1 MKTAT
6 SGFTLV
12 ELIIVIVLL
21 GILAVTALPR
31 LSGKS
36 GAEETTTQDQMISV
50 LRRMQNQAMQQ
61 TSAAFCHQLLL
72 TQTQLGAP
80 NINPC
85 DAVPANTQLTTAANP
100 DSGLQFRL
108 DANSG
113 IVLRVFN
120 HTNPASGTVQTLP
133 FSFRFNSLGQAID
146 NSRARFQ
153 NGLNIQIAGA
163 VTYSVCIESE
173 GYIHPC

>member
-1 MKTAT
+1 MKH
-6 SGFTLV
+6 SYGFTLI
-12 ELIIVIVLL
+12 ELIIVVILL
-21 GILAVTALPR
+21 GIISVTALPR
-31 LSGKS
+31 FTGKS

-108 DANSG
+108 NANSG
-113 IVLRVFN
+113 IGLRVFN

-133 FSFRFNSLGQAID
+133 FSFRFNSLGQAVD

-153 NGLNIQIAGA
+153 NGLQIQIAGA

>member
-1 MKTAT
+1 MKH
-6 SGFTLV
+6 SYGFTLI
-12 ELIIVIVLL
+12 ELIIVVILL
-21 GILAVTALPR
+21 GIISVTALPR
-31 LSGKS
+31 FTGKS

-108 DANSG
+108 NANSG

-133 FSFRFNSLGQAID
+133 FSFRFNSLGQAVD

-153 NGLNIQIAGA
+153 NGLQIQIAGA

>member
-1 MKTAT
+1 MRQIST
-6 SGFTLV
+6 GFTLV

-21 GILAVTALPR
+21 GIVSATALPK
-31 LSGKS
+31 LFGKA
-36 GAEETTTQDQMISV
+36 GTEETTTQDQMISV

-108 DANSG
+108 NANSG

-133 FSFRFNSLGQAID
+133 FSFRFNSLGQAVD
-146 NSRARFQ
+146 NSRTRFQ
-153 NGLNIQIAGA
+153 NGLQIQIAGA

>member
-1 MKTAT
+1 MKH
-6 SGFTLV
+6 SYGFTLI
-12 ELIIVIVLL
+12 ELIIVVILL
-21 GILAVTALPR
+21 GIISFTALPR
-31 LSGKS
+31 FTGNSGV
-36 GAEETTTQDQMISV
+36 EETTVQDQMISV

-85 DAVPANTQLTTAANP
+85 DLIPANTQLTTAANP

-133 FSFRFNSLGQAID
+133 FLFRFNSLGQAVD

-163 VTYSVCIESE
+163 VTYSVCIEAE

>member
-1 MKTAT
+1 MRQIST
-6 SGFTLV
+6 GFTLV

-21 GILAVTALPR
+21 GIVSATALPK
-31 LSGKS
+31 LFGKA
-36 GAEETTTQDQMISV
+36 GTEETTTQDQMISV

-85 DAVPANTQLTTAANP
+85 DLVPANTQLTTAANP

-133 FSFRFNSLGQAID
+133 FSFRFNSLGQAVD

-163 VTYSVCIESE
+163 VTYSVCIGSE

>member
-1 MKTAT
+1 MKT
-6 SGFTLV
+6 SYGFTLI
-12 ELIIVIVLL
+12 ELIIVVILL
-21 GILAVTALPR
+21 GIISVTALPR
-31 LSGKS
+31 FMGKS

-61 TSAAFCHQLLL
+61 TSAVFCHQLLL

-120 HTNPASGTVQTLP
+120 HTNAASGTAQTLP
-133 FSFRFNSLGQAID
+133 FLFRFNSLGQAVD

-153 NGLNIQIAGA
+153 NGLQIQIAGA

>member
-1 MKTAT
+1 MKH
-6 SGFTLV
+6 SYGFTLI
-12 ELIIVIVLL
+12 ELIIVVILL
-21 GILAVTALPR
+21 GIISVTALPR
-31 LSGKS
+31 FMGKS

-85 DAVPANTQLTTAANP
+85 DLVPANTQLTTAANP

-108 DANSG
+108 DVNSG

-133 FSFRFNSLGQAID
+133 FSFRFNSLGQAVD

-163 VTYSVCIESE
+163 VTYSVCVESE

>member
-1 MKTAT
+1 VRQIST
-6 SGFTLV
+6 GFTLV

-21 GILAVTALPR
+21 GIVSVTALPK
-31 LSGKS
+31 LLGKA

-120 HTNPASGTVQTLP
+120 HANPASGAVQTLP
-133 FSFRFNSLGQAID
+133 FSFRFNSLGQAVD

-163 VTYSVCIESE
+163 VTYSVCVESE